1 VAATL
6 CTAAMQAMG
15 DKVRAREIMTEAN
28 VPVVPGSPPLSGD
41 PGEAARVAGEIGYPI
56 LLKAA
61 AGGGGKG
68 MRIVRQPSQLGSL
81 LDQAQ
86 SEATSAFGDGTV
98 FIEKFIEEPRHIE
111 IQVLGD
117 AHGNLVYLWERE
129 CSIQR
134 RHQKVIEEAPSPFL
148 DEATRRQM
156 GEQAVALAKAVD
168 YESAGTVEFIGVRR
182 TLVRAFDGTLYTIPN
197 GELTRFGNKNRDY
210 MQAIV
215 SVELAYEQDA
225 EKGLAVAQKVAD
237 DWYSQ
242 RQDIALQRPEVHGL
256 LAFGESGLTIR
267 VVARVQPLK
276 HWEAERELRNR
287 LKKEF
292 DSQEVEIPFARR
304 VVYLRGDGA
313 RTGETRAAED
323 RPRG

>member
-1 VAATL
+1 MFWHRIWNALRESLLSPERLLGLAGKLIQILLIAGIAWLTAWLVGKLVRRVFTSRARFAQKPGAQTVFTMLRSMVYYVFFFVALIMVLRVIGVDFSAILAGAGVIGLAVGFGAQTMVRDFL
-6 CTAAMQAMG
+6 SGFFLLFEDSVNVGDFITMG
-15 DKVRAREIMTEAN
+15 DI
-28 VPVVPGSPPLSGD
+28 S
-41 PGEAARVAGEIGYPI
+41 
-56 LLKAA
+56 
-61 AGGGGKG
+61 
-68 MRIVRQPSQLGSL
+68 
-81 LDQAQ
+81 
-86 SEATSAFGDGTV
+86 
-98 FIEKFIEEPRHIE
+98 
-111 IQVLGD
+111 
-117 AHGNLVYLWERE
+117 
-129 CSIQR
+129 
-134 RHQKVIEEAPSPFL
+134 
-148 DEATRRQM
+148 
-156 GEQAVALAKAVD
+156 
-168 YESAGTVEFIGVRR
+168 GTVEFIGVRR